1 MIRFLYLKLMYWIY
15 FIKRWILIIYSFF
28 LKRINIILNRLD
40 IFYFS
45 IRLLIFLFFCKC
57 LGGYISIRG
66 FKKVLSCLNWIFY
79 IGKIIEKPLNMICS
93 LKKTLFNFFNQ
104 IFINS
109 IFFLFL
115 FFHTSFYWFR
125 KMSFLTSYI
134 Y

>member
-15 FIKRWILIIYSFF
+15 SIKRWILIIYSFF

-57 LGGYISIRG
+57 LGRYISIRG

-79 IGKIIEKPLNMICS
+79 IRKIIEKPLNMICS
-93 LKKTLFNFFNQ
+93 LKKTFFNFFNQ